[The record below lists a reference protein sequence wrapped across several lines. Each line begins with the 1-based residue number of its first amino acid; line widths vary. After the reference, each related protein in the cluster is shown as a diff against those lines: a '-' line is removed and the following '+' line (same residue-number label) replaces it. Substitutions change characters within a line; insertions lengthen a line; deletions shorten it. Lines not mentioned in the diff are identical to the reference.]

1 MRKKTDIPLIVDDLA
16 SFDPDLYQGL
26 VQLKNY
32 PGNVEKDLSLNF
44 TVSEEDFGVSR
55 TIDLVRNGSSIPVT
69 NENRISYIYR
79 VSDYRLNKQIEKQ
92 CAAFFSGLSDLV
104 DPKWLRMFNQVE
116 LGLLVG
122 GAETGIDIDDLRHN
136 TFYPRG
142 YDESN
147 PTIQYFWKV
156 VESFSQEDK
165 KALIKFCT
173 SCPRPPLLGF
183 SQLNPKFS
191 IAPGGTDENRMPSA
205 STCVK

>member
-1 MRKKTDIPLIVDDLA
+1 MIVPAVDDLA

-32 PGNVEKDLSLNF
+32 TGNVEKDMSLNF

-55 TIDLVRNGSSIPVT
+55 TIDLIPNGSSVPVT

-79 VSDYRLNKQIEKQ
+79 VSDYRLNKQIERQ
-92 CAAFFSGLSDLV
+92 CSAFFSGLSDLV

-122 GAETGIDIDDLRHN
+122 GAETGIDIEDLRHN
-136 TFYPRG
+136 TVYPRD

-147 PTIQYFWKV
+147 PTIQYFWKA

-191 IAPGGTDENRMPSA
+191 IAPGGADENRMPSA